1 MRTVAEL
8 EPIAYVGVDWASEEH
23 AVCVLDTAGRKT
35 SSFTVAHGRE
45 GFDHLA
51 KKLAALGPAGQVPVA
66 IERPDG
72 RLVDALLEG
81 GHPVVP
87 VSPNAIKAWRE
98 SEVVSGAKDD
108 PGDAEVIAE
117 YLRLRSH
124 KLTVL
129 APFSE
134 ETKALRAVIRAR
146 DDLVE
151 QRVAAHNHL
160 EACLDG
166 FWPGAKAIFAD
177 VTSEIAL
184 AFLERYPTPGSAR
197 SLGERRLQA
206 FLTKHGY
213 SGRRPAAELLERL
226 RSAPE
231 GIADGPEAEAR
242 RDAVLGYVRVLRALN
257 ASIKALDRSVGA
269 HLGEHP
275 DAEIFTSLP
284 RSGRINAAQM
294 LAQWG
299 DCRAAYDGPEAVAAL
314 AGAAPVTKRSGKHT
328 AVHFRWAC
336 DKRFRQAMATFADN
350 SRHSSPWA
358 AAVYQAAIARGCD
371 PPTRSGS
378 WPGPGSGSCGAAGKT
393 ESPTTRPSMGPP
405 RGSSAH
411 RKEVRPKNRLPRVDT
426 EGVIR

>member
-1 MRTVAEL
+1 MDTVAAL
-8 EPIAYVGVDWASEEH
+8 EPIAFVGVDWASEEH
-23 AVCVLDTAGRKT
+23 AVCVLGTNGRKT
-35 SSFTVAHGRE
+35 SSFTAAHTRD
-45 GFDHLA
+45 GFERLVRRLA
-51 KKLAALGPAGQVPVA
+51 GLGPAGQVPVA

-72 RLVDALLEG
+72 RLVDALLEA
-81 GHPVVP
+81 GHPVVA

-98 SEVVSGAKDD
+98 SEVLSGAKDD

-117 YLRLRSH
+117 YLRLRAH
-124 KLTVL
+124 KLSVL

-134 ETKALRAVIRAR
+134 ETRALRAVVRAR

-151 QRVAAHNHL
+151 QRVAAHNQL
-160 EACLDG
+160 EACLDA
-166 FWPGAKAIFAD
+166 FWPGAKAVFAD

-197 SLGERRLQA
+197 ALGDKRMAA

-226 RSAPE
+226 RAAPE

-242 RDAVLGYVRVLRALN
+242 RDAVLGYVRVIRALN
-257 ASIKALDRSVGA
+257 ASIRSLDRSVAA

-275 DAEIFTSLP
+275 DGEIFSSLP

-299 DCRAAYDGPEAVAAL
+299 DCREAYDSPEGVAAL
-314 AGAAPVTKRSGKHT
+314 AGVTPVTKKSGKYE

-336 DKRFRQAMATFADN
+336 DKRFRRAITTFADN
-350 SRHSSPWA
+350 SRHDSPWA
-358 AAVYQAAIARGCD
+358 ADIYQRAIARGCD
-371 PPTRSGS
+371 HPHAVRVLARAWIRVIWRCWTDRVAYDATKH
-378 WPGPGSGSCGAAGKT
+378 GAAARLVARTTT
-393 ESPTTRPSMGPP
+393 EP
-405 RGSSAH
+405 AL
-411 RKEVRPKNRLPRVDT
+411 NADQQAA
-426 EGVIR
+426 